1 MLKKRSAILQLRNNS
16 SRTPN
21 HYFQGFTRAM
31 MPVPKRI
38 ALAGRPMMPSAPL
51 APSAMAGGEAAMQ
64 ADAIALWG

>member
-1 MLKKRSAILQLRNNS
+1 
-16 SRTPN
+16 
-21 HYFQGFTRAM
+21 M

-38 ALAGRPMMPSAPL
+38 ALAGKPMMPAAAL